1 MENQKYAIEVKD
13 LHISYRCLKSFS
25 VKKSFFKLKKTKPEI
40 YEAVRGVSFKV
51 KKGDI
56 LGIVGKNGSGKST
69 LLRALAGVFSPDSG
83 EIDLHGYTISLLA
96 IGVGFQKALSGRE
109 NIYLSGML
117 LGFSEDQIREK
128 IDEIIS
134 FAGLGKFIDMPVQ
147 TYSSGM
153 YSKLAFS
160 ITAIL
165 DTEIILIDEVLSVGD
180 INFREK
186 SYEKMKE
193 IIADKN
199 KTVMI
204 VSHSNAS
211 ILELCDEV
219 LWIHDGMVQEYG
231 PARQVVEDYEGFMR
245 RYRKR
250 HAADGKKQE
259 AVT

>member
-1 MENQKYAIEVKD
+1 MNEIAIEVKD
-13 LHISYRCLKSFS
+13 VKVAYRSMKSFS
-25 VKKSFFKLKKTKPEI
+25 IRKSFGKI
-40 YEAVRGVSFKV
+40 RQRRDYYEALKGVSFTV
-51 KKGDI
+51 PKGKI
-56 LGIVGKNGSGKST
+56 VGIIGKNGSGKST
-69 LLRALAGVFSPDSG
+69 LLRTIAGVFAPDEG
-83 EIDLHGYTISLLA
+83 TVNTFGNRLSLLA
-96 IGVGFQKALSGRE
+96 IGIGFQANLSGLE
-109 NIYLSGML
+109 NIYLSGLL
-117 LGFSEDQIREK
+117 LGFSEKEIRERLP
-128 IDEIIS
+128 EIIEFS
-134 FAGLGKFIDMPVQ
+134 ELGDFIYKPVQ

-180 INFREK
+180 MNFREK

-193 IIADKN
+193 IIEDKN

-219 LWIHDGMVQEYG
+219 LWIHDGVVKEYG
-231 PARQVVEDYEGFMR
+231 PAAQVVEDYEGFMR

-250 HAADGKKQE
+250 HAADAGK
-259 AVT
+259 

>member
-56 LGIVGKNGSGKST
+56 LGIVGKKGSGKST

-165 DTEIILIDEVLSVGD
+165 ETDIMLIDEVLSVGD
-180 INFREK
+180 AKFKKK
-186 SYEKMKE
+186 SYKKMKE
-193 IIADKN
+193 LIMDEN
-199 KTVMI
+199 RTVII
-204 VSHSNAS
+204 VSHNSDTIRN
-211 ILELCDEV
+211 LCTSVLWLHEGEVRMMGNTDEV
-219 LWIHDGMVQEYG
+219 MDAYDE
-231 PARQVVEDYEGFMR
+231 FM
-245 RYRKR
+245 
-250 HAADGKKQE
+250 Q
-259 AVT
+259 